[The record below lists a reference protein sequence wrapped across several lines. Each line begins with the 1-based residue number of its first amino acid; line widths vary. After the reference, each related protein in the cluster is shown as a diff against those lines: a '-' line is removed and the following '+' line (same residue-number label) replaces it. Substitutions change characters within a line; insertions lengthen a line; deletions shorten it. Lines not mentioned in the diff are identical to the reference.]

1 MSCGGSPPGP
11 RPGSYLLRFDLPR
24 PLVLA
29 VGRLGEIR
37 LASGALYY
45 VGSAL
50 GPGGVAARVRRHLA
64 GGGRPHW
71 HVDRLRAVLPVREVW
86 YRHAPERLEHAWAA
100 ALLACAG
107 GSVAAV
113 RFGASDCRCPTHLVH
128 FIQAPTRAG
137 LRRALGRELICWR
150 SAH

>member
-1 MSCGGSPPGP
+1 MSRTGAPPGP
-11 RPGSYLLRFDLPR
+11 NPGSYLLRFDLPR

-37 LASGALYY
+37 LAPGTLYY
-45 VGSAL
+45 AGSAL
-50 GPGGVAARVRRHLA
+50 GPGGVAARVRCHLA

-86 YRHAPERLEHAWAA
+86 YCHAPERLEHAWAA
-100 ALLACAG
+100 GLLAG

-128 FIQAPTRAG
+128 FIRAPTHAG
-137 LRRALGRELICWR
+137 LCQALGGELTCWR
-150 SAH
+150 PVH